1 MNESNL
7 PLQLILDTA
16 KKLNEIEEKLSDIYH
31 TLNLTLKQTLENTKN
46 FALLHEDTINTLAS
60 FSRELDIFK
69 GRINTHET

>member
-16 KKLNEIEEKLSDIYH
+16 KKLNEIEEKLSDIYY

>member
-46 FALLHEDTINTLAS
+46 FALLHEDTINTLDG